1 MGVGYGDNVNTPVLA
16 FATPPPPQMLQR
28 FAVSD
33 LSQFYLDV
41 VKDRL
46 YIAAPDS
53 PDRRACQTVLAHLLQ
68 TLLPLMAPVLP
79 HMAEDAWQ
87 ALPYAKPTASVFE
100 AGWPAPQAAWKQAVD
115 ADAPWNALLQLRTEV
130 NGVLEKAR
138 VGKALGASLE
148 AKVLLHVGDEALR
161 RRLAALQAAG
171 NGADPLRFLFI
182 VSQAELV
189 GSADE
194 VAAACSEYYANA
206 EIEGVGE
213 SAVTVKICVT
223 TADGSKCARCWNYSA
238 HVGHAADHPELCE
251 RCAPVMPLIG
261 FELPEKVPA

>member
-1 MGVGYGDNVNTPVLA
+1 
-16 FATPPPPQMLQR
+16 MLQR

-46 YIAAPDS
+46 YIAAPAS

-87 ALPYAKPTASVFE
+87 ALPYAKPTASVFQ
-100 AGWPAPQAAWKQAVD
+100 AGWPAPQAAWKQAAD

-138 VGKALGASLE
+138 VGKVLGASLE
-148 AKVLLHVGDEALR
+148 AKVLLHVGDDALA

-171 NGADPLRFLFI
+171 NSADPLRYLFI

-189 GSADE
+189 SSAE
-194 VAAACSEYYANA
+194 HVVTACTEYHTTA
-206 EIEGVGE
+206 EIEGLVPDAAAVE
-213 SAVTVKICVT
+213 VTVGVT
-223 TADGSKCARCWNYSA
+223 SADGLKCARCWNYSTQ
-238 HVGHAADHPELCE
+238 VGHAEEHPELCE